1 MTIPEAG
8 RERLQAG
15 IDRARMEKKRA
26 ERARRRSAWT
36 AAAAMIVLIALPNT
50 NVQIAHAM
58 ENIPV
63 LGGFFRLV
71 TVRQYNYSDENHDAE
86 IELAQI
92 TYGEDGEGTPV
103 GEVAVGAAAPDNA
116 DVGNAEGAGQEAGV
130 AKLSEEGVQE
140 INQDM
145 ETTVDELIRQFEDTL
160 SEEGYHGLH
169 VSQEVVT
176 DNAQYYTV
184 KLSALETEA
193 SGYEHNQFYTID
205 KQTGNVAERADFLD
219 AGGCEL
225 TKADHVHL
233 TARGHRQL
241 AERMETA
248 VREILEAPEAEV
260 AEGEGGKENDEA
272 GEIVTAKEADLPRI
286 LEIYDIAKAYMRA
299 NGNPNQWNGVY
310 PDPETLRT
318 DIEKQRLYVYKRD
331 GRIHGVFMLLL
342 EEEPTYAY
350 IEDGSWREEAPYGT
364 IHRLA
369 GDGEVKGLFAKC
381 VAFCEKKVPYLR
393 ADTHFDNHTM
403 QHLLEKNGFERRG
416 IIYLKNGDPRIAYQK

>member
-1 MTIPEAG
+1 MYDDPDMDSVN
-8 RERLQAG
+8 L
-15 IDRARMEKKRA
+15 
-26 ERARRRSAWT
+26 
-36 AAAAMIVLIALPNT
+36 L
-50 NVQIAHAM
+50 
-58 ENIPV
+58 PV
-63 LGGFFRLV
+63 LHALLNSHEPLDLLILMLGTNDSKVKFN
-71 TVRQYNYSDENHDAE
+71 TDARK
-86 IELAQI
+86 IAKGMQI
-92 TYGEDGEGTPV
+92 LLEEAKSVSCWGKNGPKILIVAPV
-103 GEVAVGAAAPDNA
+103 PI
-116 DVGNAEGAGQEAGV
+116 
-130 AKLSEEGVQE
+130 EEGVIYPDFNE
-140 INQDM
+140 NSV
-145 ETTVDELIRQFEDTL
+145 ETTR
-160 SEEGYHGLH
+160 
-169 VSQEVVT
+169 
-176 DNAQYYTV
+176 
-184 KLSALETEA
+184 ALAREYA
-193 SGYEHNQFYTID
+193 LLA
-205 KQTGNVAERADFLD
+205 VAEQVDFLD

-233 TARGHRQL
+233 TAKGHRQL

-272 GEIVTAKEADLPRI
+272 EEIVTATEADLPRI

-299 NGNPNQWNGVY
+299 NGNPNQWNGAY

-318 DIEKQRLYVYKRD
+318 DIEKQRLYVYKKA
-331 GRIHGVFMLLL
+331 GSIHGVFMLLL

-350 IEDGSWREEAPYGT
+350 IEDGSWREETPYGT

-381 VAFCEKKVPYLR
+381 VAFCESKVKYLR

>member
-1 MTIPEAG
+1 MKKHILCIGDSNTHGLCTDLSESADHGSRYNEEERWTCLLQKALGEEYLVIEEGQSG
-8 RERLQAG
+8 RTCVYE
-15 IDRARMEKKRA
+15 DP
-26 ERARRRSAWT
+26 
-36 AAAAMIVLIALPNT
+36 AMDSVNLL
-50 NVQIAHAM
+50 
-58 ENIPV
+58 PV
-63 LGGFFRLV
+63 LHALLNSHEPLDLLILMLGTNDSKVKFNTDAKKITKGMQILV
-71 TVRQYNYSDENHDAE
+71 EEAKSVPCWGA
-86 IELAQI
+86 
-92 TYGEDGEGTPV
+92 DGPKILIVAPV
-103 GEVAVGAAAPDNA
+103 PI
-116 DVGNAEGAGQEAGV
+116 
-130 AKLSEEGVQE
+130 EEGVTYPE
-140 INQDM
+140 FAPDCV
-145 ETTVDELIRQFEDTL
+145 ETT
-160 SEEGYHGLH
+160 
-169 VSQEVVT
+169 
-176 DNAQYYTV
+176 
-184 KLSALETEA
+184 KALAREYA
-193 SGYEHNQFYTID
+193 FLA
-205 KQTGNVAERADFLD
+205 VAEQVDFLD

-233 TARGHRQL
+233 TAKGHRQL

-272 GEIVTAKEADLPRI
+272 EEIVTAKEADLPRI

-299 NGNPNQWNGVY
+299 SGNPNQWNGAY

-318 DIEKQRLYVYKRD
+318 DMEKQRLYVYKKN

>member
-1 MTIPEAG
+1 MKKHILCIGDSNTHGLCTDPSESADHGSRYNEEERWTCLLQKALGEEYLVIEEGQSG
-8 RERLQAG
+8 RTCVYE
-15 IDRARMEKKRA
+15 DP
-26 ERARRRSAWT
+26 
-36 AAAAMIVLIALPNT
+36 AMDSVNLL
-50 NVQIAHAM
+50 
-58 ENIPV
+58 PV
-63 LGGFFRLV
+63 LHALLNSHEPLDLLILMLGTNDSKVKFNTDAKKITKGMQILV
-71 TVRQYNYSDENHDAE
+71 EEAKSVPCWGA
-86 IELAQI
+86 
-92 TYGEDGEGTPV
+92 DGPKILIVAPV
-103 GEVAVGAAAPDNA
+103 PI
-116 DVGNAEGAGQEAGV
+116 
-130 AKLSEEGVQE
+130 EEGVTYPE
-140 INQDM
+140 FAPDCV
-145 ETTVDELIRQFEDTL
+145 ETT
-160 SEEGYHGLH
+160 
-169 VSQEVVT
+169 
-176 DNAQYYTV
+176 
-184 KLSALETEA
+184 KALAREYA
-193 SGYEHNQFYTID
+193 FLA
-205 KQTGNVAERADFLD
+205 VAEQVDFLD

-233 TARGHRQL
+233 TAKGHRQL

-260 AEGEGGKENDEA
+260 AEGEGGKENDEPE
-272 GEIVTAKEADLPRI
+272 EIVTAKEADLPRI

-299 NGNPNQWNGVY
+299 SGNPNQWNGAY

-318 DIEKQRLYVYKRD
+318 DMEKQRLYVYKKN